1 MGKKKKK
8 KQKQF
13 NLLKAAKKMAR
24 EIFMDIPTGTK
35 VFKDKKKYS
44 RKKKHKKRLDNDG

>member
-1 MGKKKKK
+1 MGKKKK

-24 EIFMDIPTGTK
+24 ESSWIYLQVQRYLKT
-35 VFKDKKKYS
+35 
-44 RKKKHKKRLDNDG
+44 RKNIVEK